1 MGSSPTS
8 GIGRKARMFVAS
20 KPRPSAARGKR
31 NKKQKKQ
38 TTACATRLDDCFLR
52 SLCALCSTEHDESTR
67 LFQGISIDEL
77 ESHVGLLGLPLC
89 QIRGSIVVSIS
100 ACHAEDPGSI
110 PGRGSLCPT
119 DCYFLNANSS
129 MRIASSRHQCHTIGH
144 EQNSN
149 ASQLAFHR

>member
-1 MGSSPTS
+1 MWVRVPPSV
-8 GIGRKARMFVAS
+8 IGRKAWMFVAS
-20 KPRPSAARGKR
+20 KPRPSSARGKR
-31 NKKQKKQ
+31 RQNKKN
-38 TTACATRLDDCFLR
+38 ACAMRMDDRFLR
-52 SLCALCSTEHDESTR
+52 SLCALCSTKHDESTR
-67 LFQGISIDEL
+67 FCQGISIGEL
-77 ESHVGLLGLPLC
+77 DLHVLFLGLPLC

-110 PGRGSLCPT
+110 PGRGVLCTT
-119 DCYFLNANSS
+119 DCYFPNANSS

>member
-8 GIGRKARMFVAS
+8 GIGRKAWMFVAS
-20 KPRPSAARGKR
+20 KPRPTSARGKR
-31 NKKQKKQ
+31 KKKQKK
-38 TTACATRLDDCFLR
+38 TACAMRMDDRFLR
-52 SLCALCSTEHDESTR
+52 SLCALCSTKHDESTR
-67 LFQGISIDEL
+67 FCQGISIGEL
-77 ESHVGLLGLPLC
+77 DLHVLFLGLPLC

-110 PGRGSLCPT
+110 PGRGVLCPT
-119 DCYFLNANSS
+119 DCYFPNANSS

>member
-8 GIGRKARMFVAS
+8 GIGRKAWMFVAS
-20 KPRPSAARGKR
+20 KPRPSSARGKR
-31 NKKQKKQ
+31 GGEKK
-38 TTACATRLDDCFLR
+38 TACAMRMDDRFLR
-52 SLCALCSTEHDESTR
+52 SLCALCSTKHDESTR
-67 LFQGISIDEL
+67 FCQGISIGEL
-77 ESHVGLLGLPLC
+77 DLHVLFLGLPLC

-110 PGRGSLCPT
+110 PGRESLCPT
-119 DCYFLNANSS
+119 DCYSPNANSS

-149 ASQLAFHR
+149 ASQRAFHR